1 MGEPQQLLRVL
12 ERQGASQ
19 NLALAVFTEEHVD
32 FKKYQS
38 GLSSLTV
45 QRDRK
50 DVGGVEYRGFE
61 PKGTAVIVQAQ
72 GRSGR
77 GCACASSGWRMSR
90 IGQLEGCSEIFQ
102 GSPSLQM

>member
-72 GRSGR
+72 EEVAVAVPAHLVDGVCHG
-77 GCACASSGWRMSR
+77 
-90 IGQLEGCSEIFQ
+90 
-102 GSPSLQM
+102 